1 MGPHLIKEFGW
12 SKADFAMVGALALG
26 SVLVFPLVGRVT
38 DLIGARRTAMIGI
51 VSTPLIFLALS
62 WVQDLRTYALLFGS
76 QCVLLATTASPV
88 YCRIVVQYVVR
99 ARGLALAIAASGP
112 ALMGAIGGPLLN
124 NFVEEHGWRAGFI
137 ALAVFSAGAGLATLF
152 LLPPDRKGAEPVR
165 KKRKTAKEDYVVIFR
180 TPAFWILFCGMLLCT
195 LPQAVMLTQL
205 NLVLAENGVMG
216 KGASIMISAY
226 ATGMLVGRLLS
237 GVALD
242 RFPGP
247 IVTTTGLALSAVG
260 LLMIASGLDA
270 PALLFIAVLL
280 IGLAYGSESDAIAYL
295 IVRNFGVRIYS
306 SVFGLIA
313 ATVSISAALGAVLL
327 SMMLK
332 LTGAFAPFLFLTG
345 ILVLFGSML
354 FLLLPR
360 NPDVQDSVT
369 ENEPAPAEEPAKLP
383 RSAAPEGGPL
393 EDQAEPLILR

>member
-1 MGPHLIKEFGW
+1 
-12 SKADFAMVGALALG
+12 
-26 SVLVFPLVGRVT
+26 
-38 DLIGARRTAMIGI
+38 
-51 VSTPLIFLALS
+51 
-62 WVQDLRTYALLFGS
+62 
-76 QCVLLATTASPV
+76 
-88 YCRIVVQYVVR
+88 
-99 ARGLALAIAASGP
+99 
-112 ALMGAIGGPLLN
+112 
-124 NFVEEHGWRAGFI
+124 
-137 ALAVFSAGAGLATLF
+137 
-152 LLPPDRKGAEPVR
+152 
-165 KKRKTAKEDYVVIFR
+165 
-180 TPAFWILFCGMLLCT
+180 MLLCT

-270 PALLFIAVLL
+270 PALLFVAVLL

-313 ATVSISAALGAVLL
+313 ATVSISATLGAVLL
-327 SMMLK
+327 SVMLK
-332 LTGAFAPFLFLTG
+332 LTGTFAPFLTLTG
-345 ILVLFGSML
+345 VLVLFGSML

-360 NPDVQDSVT
+360 NPDVQDSVP
-369 ENEPAPAEEPAKLP
+369 EKELAPAAEPANIP